1 MTQGITINT
10 QAQLGTFLDT
20 EEGTSEDRGSNPD
33 SVLCNPRQSLT
44 RLGPVSLPLKKK
56 KKKR

>member
-44 RLGPVSLPLKKK
+44 RLGPVSLPL
-56 KKKR
+56 